1 MGYRVRESAVN
12 PSYLPSSTFTHYNT
26 SDKLLNLLILCK
38 IRNVKIAS
46 LSLSCCVNQI
56 KKKKKHLSKMVGP
69 VLACESQLTSA
80 VITHVL
86 INFSRFSFIILI
98 ILFPFNLYFSMNC
111 KFYKDKHL
119 FYLVNYLDTEIKNNP
134 QYTERIQRILLKL
147 ILFLSESFQ
156 NTSKTS
162 LMLNHIIYNDNDL
175 HPPVPRHHTTSG
187 FMIKLN

>member
-1 MGYRVRESAVN
+1 
-12 PSYLPSSTFTHYNT
+12 
-26 SDKLLNLLILCK
+26 
-38 IRNVKIAS
+38 
-46 LSLSCCVNQI
+46 
-56 KKKKKHLSKMVGP
+56 MVGP

-98 ILFPFNLYFSMNC
+98 RLFPFKLCFSMNC
-111 KFYKDKHL
+111 IFYKVKHL
-119 FYLVNYLDTEIKNNP
+119 FYLVNYLDPETKNNP
-134 QYTERIQRILLKL
+134 EYTERIQRILLKL
-147 ILFLSESFQ
+147 ILFLSKSFQ

>member
-1 MGYRVRESAVN
+1 
-12 PSYLPSSTFTHYNT
+12 
-26 SDKLLNLLILCK
+26 
-38 IRNVKIAS
+38 
-46 LSLSCCVNQI
+46 
-56 KKKKKHLSKMVGP
+56 MVGP

-134 QYTERIQRILLKL
+134 QYTERI
-147 ILFLSESFQ
+147 ST
-156 NTSKTS
+156 NTSETH
-162 LMLNHIIYNDNDL
+162 LIFI
-175 HPPVPRHHTTSG
+175 
-187 FMIKLN
+187 